1 MWSLCSYEGKTVAD
15 EIVDTPETPRDPNA
29 PQQPPSP
36 PLPPTVKGNEDGEG
50 HNNEPNRSD
59 IQKTYVK
66 PKHWTKYVEAIC
78 ALALVFITFYY
89 TRAAYRQAVASET
102 AANAANISAQTADA
116 TLKEIQKNELASSDQ
131 FKTQLEKLDASI
143 GQARR
148 LADATEKANRNAEN
162 ADRPWLGGQI
172 NVIGFEAGRNP
183 EAFCAFVNGGRRPA
197 FVEHQVCELV
207 GDKMVPMPDV
217 AGEYKPKGL
226 VLPGGTVTMHQVFFA
241 GGDPTY
247 IQDGKMT
254 STLLSLYDSSQWHL
268 RINSTVTYRDIGT
281 GKIHHTTMCVRYQ
294 PAEYK
299 SPASWTDCDTG
310 NYAD

>member
-1 MWSLCSYEGKTVAD
+1 MIWWQRFKKSSAHTQANVVCTILIMVATIAYAVTAWRQLAAINAQIVQAGKDSEKSRQQFMVQIQHFDASLGVN
-15 EIVDTPETPRDPNA
+15 ET
-29 PQQPPSP
+29 QI
-36 PLPPTVKGNEDGEG
+36 G
-50 HNNEPNRSD
+50 
-59 IQKTYVK
+59 
-66 PKHWTKYVEAIC
+66 
-78 ALALVFITFYY
+78 
-89 TRAAYRQAVASET
+89 
-102 AANAANISAQTADA
+102 
-116 TLKEIQKNELASSDQ
+116 
-131 FKTQLEKLDASI
+131 KLDASI
-143 GQARR
+143 QQSKR
-148 LADATEKANRNAEN
+148 LADATEQANRNAEN
-162 ADRPWLGGQI
+162 ANRPWLGGQI
-172 NVIGFEAGRNP
+172 KVIGFEAGRDP

-207 GDKMVPMPDV
+207 GDKMIPMPDV
-217 AGEYKPKGL
+217 AGGYKPKGL

-254 STLLSLYDSSQWHL
+254 STFLSLYDSSQWHL